1 VTWSYAGRAR
11 VLVFV
16 AARMAGLVC
25 FPLCA
30 AAVRWRQKTSIMNEL
45 PVTVR
50 RSIELLGIFAVGFI
64 IAAGRNII
72 MPLLLA
78 VFLSILVL
86 PVFRL
91 FRRSGAPEVP
101 AIIISMIAMSLVAG
115 GVGWLLY
122 RQASSLLQDMPV
134 ISGNV
139 TRLLDRVSIWV
150 SKVFGY
156 SADEQLKIIDQNS
169 SRLLTIAGAAA
180 KQLASSLSS
189 WFVFFGLLPVYIFFV
204 LLYRGIFV
212 KFVSMSVKN
221 GGQKDVSE
229 VLILLEAVVKR
240 YLLGLIFQF
249 GYIIILLG
257 GLLALMGIKHGL
269 LIAILFAFL
278 NLIPYLGPLIGNLL
292 GVAIVLASSD
302 RLWDALIV
310 FGAIAVVQ
318 FLDNNILMPRI
329 VGSQVKIN
337 ALVSIIGI
345 FIGGALA
352 GISGMFLA
360 MPVIAVMKILF
371 DHSTRYRNWGVLL
384 GDERPKDAD
393 GG

>member
-1 VTWSYAGRAR
+1 
-11 VLVFV
+11 
-16 AARMAGLVC
+16 
-25 FPLCA
+25 
-30 AAVRWRQKTSIMNEL
+30 MNEL

-212 KFVSMSVKN
+212 KFISMSVKN

-393 GG
+393 GR